1 MPATTYTYDAE
12 NRLIAI
18 SGNGT
23 SVLYEY
29 YPDGLRKSKT
39 VNGITTTYVWDGDN
53 MVYEVTA
60 GTGTKYLYGLDLF
73 AKQENPLHFS
83 LMFSLYAVSLH
94 DTQLYYLSRS
104 VRFFSEIA
112 DKFALNYT
120 VFWSGL

>member
-1 MPATTYTYDAE
+1 MVKNTTPIDSTGNRIVKYYYDEA
-12 NRLIAI
+12 
-18 SGNGT
+18 GNVVTQKT
-23 SVLYEY
+23 SST
-29 YPDGLRKSKT
+29 K
-39 VNGITTTYVWDGDN
+39 NGITTTYVWDGDN

-104 VRFFSEIA
+104 VRFSP
-112 DKFALNYT
+112 K
-120 VFWSGL
+120 

>member
-1 MPATTYTYDAE
+1 MKNTTPIDSTGNRIVKYYYDEAGNVVTQKTSTGTAEISYVYDPA
-12 NRLIAI
+12 NRL
-18 SGNGT
+18 T
-23 SVLYEY
+23 SST
-29 YPDGLRKSKT
+29 K
-39 VNGITTTYVWDGDN
+39 NGITTTYVWDGDN

-104 VRFFSEIA
+104 VRFSP
-112 DKFALNYT
+112 K
-120 VFWSGL
+120 